1 MKKTFLMFSLL
12 LFINIHLSAQKNE
25 TVTVKAGT
33 RVVDNF
39 PVLIRYNYP
48 QFSTG
53 EILFKNGSSSSKK
66 LNYNFLI
73 DEVEF
78 IQSGDTLAFLKKK
91 DISRI
96 VVEQDTFLYD
106 NGYLKIISGGP
117 VKVGLRQYYK
127 LQEILKKDGY
137 GTASAASATN
147 SYSVLPSDGYYRK
160 QIVDKEMVFQKTREY
175 YLSVSTNDFV
185 LFRKKAMM
193 KLFPEK
199 TDEIQQYLKSNKV
212 DFNSETDLLRLTDFL
227 RSL

>member
-1 MKKTFLMFSLL
+1 MKTTFLMLSLL
-12 LFINIHLSAQKNE
+12 LFINIHLAAQKDE
-25 TVTVKAGT
+25 TVSVKAGT

-39 PVLIRYNYP
+39 PVRIRYNYP

-53 EILFKNGSSSSKK
+53 EILFKNGSSSSKR
-66 LNYNFLI
+66 LNYNFLV

-96 VVEQDTFLYD
+96 VIEQDTFLYD

-147 SYSVLPSDGYYRK
+147 SYSVLPSDDYYRK
-160 QIVDKEMVFQKTREY
+160 QIVDKEMIFQKTREY
-175 YLSVSTNDFV
+175 YLSVSTSDFV
-185 LFRKKAMM
+185 LFRKKAVM

-199 TDEIQQYLKSNKV
+199 SDEIQQYLKSNKV
-212 DFNSETDLLRLTDFL
+212 DFDSESDLLRLAGFL
-227 RSL
+227 KRL

>member
-1 MKKTFLMFSLL
+1 MKKIFLILSLL
-12 LFINIHLSAQKNE
+12 FFLNIHLSAQKDE

-39 PVLIRYNYP
+39 PVPIRYNYP

-53 EILFKNGSSSSKK
+53 EIQFKNGNSSSKK

-73 DEVEF
+73 DEIEF
-78 IQSGDTLAFLKKK
+78 IQSGDTLVFIKKK
-91 DISRI
+91 DINR
-96 VVEQDTFLYD
+96 VVIEQDTFLYD

-117 VKVGLRQYYK
+117 IKVGLRQFYK
-127 LQEILKKDGY
+127 LQEVLKKDGY
-137 GTASAASATN
+137 GSASAASATN

-175 YLSVSTNDFV
+175 YLSVSANDFV
-185 LFRKKAMM
+185 LFRKKAVM

-212 DFNSETDLLRLTDFL
+212 DFDSETDLLKLAEFL
-227 RSL
+227 KSL